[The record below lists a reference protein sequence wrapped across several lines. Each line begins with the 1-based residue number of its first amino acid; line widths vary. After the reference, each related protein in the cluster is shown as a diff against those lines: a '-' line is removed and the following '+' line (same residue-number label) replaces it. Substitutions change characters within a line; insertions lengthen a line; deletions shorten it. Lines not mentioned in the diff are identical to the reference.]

1 MDRQQAIQEIRSRIR
16 CSDYLTKSK
25 DGLYCCPFCGS
36 GTGPHGTGAVKYY
49 PDTNTWTCFACKK
62 SGDVID
68 LYRQATGAEF
78 PKAVDELAQA
88 AGVDIDRKFNR
99 TEAPRTSFNGS
110 RGISAP
116 PEPKAPEKGL
126 KTPQDESPD
135 YTAYY
140 EACKK
145 MLDSPEGAAGIAY
158 LEQRQ
163 VRAAALQCG
172 VGFDPQADPAN
183 APGAIGEAKRLFP
196 CPRIIIPCSKGHYVA
211 RRTDGGTDRKKL
223 NPKGST
229 PAIFNEKVLF
239 APEVQEVFIT
249 EGAFDALSVMEAG
262 GDAIALNSTN
272 NARKLIDKLAQTA
285 TAATLILCLD
295 NDGAGSKAAQELREG
310 LQGLKIPFITAD
322 ICNGL
327 KDPNEAMTADY
338 PTFEAAVWGAIED
351 AKATR
356 EKLRQEAQQEER
368 ERMERTGAG
377 MIDAFLETVRTRKY
391 EPIPTG
397 IADIDAALTGGF
409 TRQTLILLGA
419 APGAGKTAL
428 AQWVFEGMA
437 QRGTSC
443 LFLNLEMSREQI
455 LARSIARIA
464 ARRGEHITPAEVKQG
479 YKWDVA
485 QEAIVM
491 AAAQEY
497 KETIAPRMIYNPLDT
512 TTDLDAILQYMEEE
526 AQRAEA
532 AGLPAPLVV
541 IDYLQII
548 TGNARED
555 EVSLIKRA
563 VSSLKHFAMKHNT
576 VVFCIMAHNRAANQ
590 SGNVSMASG
599 RDTSALEYSADLQLG
614 LAFTECLDRDG
625 SKGKDFDE
633 LTPEE
638 RQRVTLKI
646 TKGRDAKI
654 GAEVDLIFNGETM
667 TYTPVDKR
675 REDPRQAWAEAP
687 TMTM

>member
-16 CSDYLTKSK
+16 CSEYLTKSK
-25 DGLYCCPFCGS
+25 NGLYCCPFCGS
-36 GTGPHGTGAVKYY
+36 GTGPHGTGALKVY
-49 PDTNTWTCFACKK
+49 DTNTWTCHACNK

-68 LYRQATGAEF
+68 LYREATGADFAE
-78 PKAVDELAQA
+78 AVDKLAQI
-88 AGVDIDRKFNR
+88 AGIDIDRKFNSGA
-99 TEAPRTSFNGS
+99 APRTSFNGN
-110 RGISAP
+110 RGTNAP
-116 PEPKAPEKGL
+116 QEPKAPEKGL
-126 KTPQDESPD
+126 KTPQEESPD

-158 LEQRQ
+158 LDQRQ

-172 VGFDPQADPAN
+172 VGFDPQADPAS
-183 APGAIGEAKRLFP
+183 APGAIGEAYKPHP
-196 CPRIIIPCSKGHYVA
+196 CPRIIIPCGKSFYMG
-211 RRTDGGTDRKKL
+211 RSINGGYAEKA
-223 NPKGST
+223 NT
-229 PAIFNEKVLF
+229 PTKVNFFNGEKLF

-262 GDAIALNSTN
+262 GEALGLNGTPQIKKLVQRLGERKPSATLIIALDND
-272 NARKLIDKLAQTA
+272 NAGHKA
-285 TAATLILCLD
+285 TAALAEDLT
-295 NDGAGSKAAQELREG
+295 R
-310 LQGLKIPFITAD
+310 LKIPFITAD

-327 KDPNEAMTADY
+327 KDPNEALTADY
-338 PTFEAAVWGAIED
+338 PAFEAAVWGAMED
-351 AKATR
+351 AKALR

-428 AQWVFEGMA
+428 AQWIFEGMA

-625 SKGKDFDE
+625 GKGKDFDA

-667 TYTPVDKR
+667 TYTPIDKR
-675 REDPRQAWAEAP
+675 REDPMQTWAAAP
-687 TMTM
+687 TMKI

>member
-16 CSDYLTKSK
+16 CSEYLTKSK

-36 GTGPHGTGAVKYY
+36 GTGPHGTGALKVY
-49 PDTNTWTCFACKK
+49 DTNTWTCHACNK

-68 LYRQATGAEF
+68 LYREATGADF
-78 PKAVDELAQA
+78 AKAVDELAQI
-88 AGVDIDRKFNR
+88 AGIDIDRKFNSGA
-99 TEAPRTSFNGS
+99 APRTSFNGN
-110 RGISAP
+110 RGTNAP
-116 PEPKAPEKGL
+116 QEPKAPEKGL
-126 KTPQDESPD
+126 KTPQEESPD

-158 LEQRQ
+158 LDQRQ

-172 VGFDPQADPAN
+172 VGFDPQADPAS
-183 APGAIGEAKRLFP
+183 APGAIGAAYRPHP

-239 APEVQEVFIT
+239 APEAQEVFIT

-262 GDAIALNSTN
+262 GEAIALNSTN

-295 NDGAGSKAAQELREG
+295 NDGAGSRAAKELQEG

-327 KDPNEAMTADY
+327 KDPNEALTADY
-338 PTFEAAVWGAIED
+338 PAFEAAVWGAMED
-351 AKATR
+351 AKALR

-428 AQWVFEGMA
+428 AQWIFEGMA

-625 SKGKDFDE
+625 GKGKDFDA

-667 TYTPVDKR
+667 TYTPIDKR
-675 REDPRQAWAEAP
+675 REDPMQTWAAAP
-687 TMTM
+687 TMRI

>member
-16 CSDYLTKSK
+16 CSEYLTKSK

-36 GTGPHGTGAVKYY
+36 GTGPHGTGALKVY
-49 PDTNTWTCFACKK
+49 DTNTWTCHACNK

-68 LYRQATGAEF
+68 LYREATGADF
-78 PKAVDELAQA
+78 AKAVDELAQI
-88 AGVDIDRKFNR
+88 AGIDIDRKFNSGA
-99 TEAPRTSFNGS
+99 APRTSFNGN
-110 RGISAP
+110 RGTNAP
-116 PEPKAPEKGL
+116 QEPKAPEKGL
-126 KTPQDESPD
+126 KTPQEESPD

-158 LEQRQ
+158 LDQRQ

-172 VGFDPQADPAN
+172 VGFDPQADPAS
-183 APGAIGEAKRLFP
+183 APGAIGTAYRPHP

-239 APEVQEVFIT
+239 APEAQEVFIT

-262 GDAIALNSTN
+262 GEAIALNSTN

-295 NDGAGSKAAQELREG
+295 NDGAGSRAAKELQEG

-327 KDPNEAMTADY
+327 KDPNEALTADY
-338 PTFEAAVWGAIED
+338 PAFEAAVWGAMED
-351 AKATR
+351 AKALR

-428 AQWVFEGMA
+428 AQWIFEGMA

-512 TTDLDAILQYMEEE
+512 TTDLDAIMQYMEEE

-625 SKGKDFDE
+625 GKGKDFDA

-667 TYTPVDKR
+667 TYTPIDKR
-675 REDPRQAWAEAP
+675 REDAMQTWAAAP
-687 TMTM
+687 TMKI